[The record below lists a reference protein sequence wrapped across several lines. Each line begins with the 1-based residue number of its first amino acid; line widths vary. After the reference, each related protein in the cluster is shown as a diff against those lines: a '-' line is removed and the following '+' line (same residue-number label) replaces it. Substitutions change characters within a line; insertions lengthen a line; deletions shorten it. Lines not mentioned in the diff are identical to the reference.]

1 MRMRL
6 LSAWLWTATIL
17 IVCWTPDIYLPVRER
32 RGSLLEQVHLDKVV
46 HLGIF
51 GVFAVLWL
59 RALPLL
65 PQRFLRI
72 GLAGAALAAITEI
85 VQNLPVVH
93 RDGEFSDWVADVLG
107 LPLAMALFYCL
118 EWHLPAW
125 ITGRPLSQ
133 VSEQEASALEEST
146 L

>member
-1 MRMRL
+1 MRLRL
-6 LSAWLWTATIL
+6 LSALLWTATIL
-17 IVCWTPDIYLPVRER
+17 VACWTPDIYLPVRE
-32 RGSLLEQVHLDKVV
+32 GQGFLFKLAHLDKVV

-85 VQNLPVVH
+85 VQNLPIVH
-93 RDGEFSDWVADVLG
+93 RDGELSDWVADVTG
-107 LPLAMALFYCL
+107 LLLATTLFYWL

-125 ITGRPLSQ
+125 VTGRPLAH
-133 VSEQEASALEEST
+133 VSEHQESALEESA